1 MANEKI
7 VKLDH
12 LNIVKN
18 YIDSKDSDSIK
29 SAEYADNTI
38 KLYNTID
45 MSGEAAVT
53 LSLKKCFLI
62 KLKRFSYRISDGFLP
77 HIQAPK
83 ILILT
88 VNPLWC
94 LRLRAAKV

>member
-12 LNIVKN
+12 LNIIKN
-18 YIDSKDSDSIK
+18 YIDSKNSDSIK
-29 SAEYADNTI
+29 SAEYDDNTI

-53 LSLKKCFLI
+53 LN
-62 KLKRFSYRISDGFLP
+62 LP
-77 HIQAPK
+77 
-83 ILILT
+83 
-88 VNPLWC
+88 
-94 LRLRAAKV
+94 